1 MPKRELTNSEDQSRL
16 SGAARCSKCKKI
28 WATYSNRFCSVHS
41 KVGWLVLV
49 EKGKVLQTDQVLP
62 IGVKTTAPNFIFQEE
77 KTVAL
82 EEIRIELG
90 LSREQLRLVLK
101 MLNIVPRLNTGSARI
116 RELDEIKLREEF
128 KPVRHPQLKGPTAS
142 QPRPITKQ
150 VTKQVTRKASPTA
163 KRGRTRF
170 VLPSLKN
177 CEMANFDSH
186 EIENLTRA
194 DFSGYSFT
202 GASFRNCVITN
213 VRFDRMNLHKV
224 RFTNSI
230 LKDCRFHRTD
240 LSKAWFDS
248 STIED
253 CDFYGARLVDSTFRK
268 AKIRAG
274 FVQVY
279 AVNADFGFAEF
290 ESCDF
295 EEAKLENANF
305 ESADVQLASFTS
317 ADLKWANLSFA
328 KLNQS
333 QFSDEQIESSVA
345 PQPNTNTLD
354 RHHLKADG
362 TPKKPLSEQSAELV
376 LASHHSRGDRNAST
390 YKCPSCGMWH
400 IGH

>member
-16 SGAARCSKCKKI
+16 AGAARCSKCKKI

-49 EKGKVLQTDQVLP
+49 EKGKVLQTDQDLP
-62 IGVKTTAPNFIFQEE
+62 IEAKTAPNFIFQEE
-77 KTVAL
+77 KTVVL

-101 MLNIVPRLNTGSARI
+101 MLNIVPRLDTGSARI
-116 RELDEIKLREEF
+116 RDTDEMKLREEF
-128 KPVRHPQLKGPTAS
+128 TPVRHPQLKGPTAS
-142 QPRPITKQ
+142 QPRPITKPI
-150 VTKQVTRKASPTA
+150 TRKASPTA
-163 KRGRTRF
+163 KRGRTKF

-177 CEMANFDSH
+177 CEMANFDRH
-186 EIENLTRA
+186 EIEDLTRA
-194 DFSGYSFT
+194 DFSGYSFI

-230 LKDCRFHRTD
+230 LKNCRFHRTD
-240 LSKAWFDS
+240 LSKAKFDS

-253 CDFYGARLVDSTFRK
+253 CDFYGARLKDSTFRK
-268 AKIRAG
+268 AKIHAS

-317 ADLKWANLSFA
+317 ADLKWANLSLA

-345 PQPNTNTLD
+345 PQSNTNTLD

-362 TPKKPLSEQSAELV
+362 TPKKPLSAQSAELV
-376 LASHHSRGDRNAST
+376 LARHHSLGDRNAST